1 MNSKKK
7 PAFGKTLTI
16 GVLTRFVVTCVLFTL
31 ASIVM
36 LFFGMFVCY
45 LIPWNGGLIYELLI
59 MVRDNVVFF
68 MGLFLV
74 AGYIIIFL
82 IYWGKTL
89 GYLGDVVRATEQ
101 IYKGGDGPV
110 ILPAALH
117 DIEAQMNQIK
127 SDMLASRRAAE
138 DADRRKNDLVVY
150 LAHDLKTP
158 LTSVI
163 GYLTLLQDEQELTTE
178 QRAKYTGIA
187 LDKAERL
194 EDLINEFFDITRFSL
209 TSVTLDRRSVNLSLM
224 LEQIADEFA
233 PMLRE
238 RGLSCA
244 VNAPSELM
252 ISCDPD
258 KLQRVFDNLLRNA
271 MNYSYSNTEISITL
285 SVEGERAEIV
295 FVNRGDTIPAPQLER
310 LFEQFYRLDSARM
323 SRTGGSGLG
332 LAIAKEIVESH
343 GGNIRCE
350 SNGRLTSFVISL
362 PLYKEVRHVFKR
374 NRAGLSE
381 PK

>member
-1 MNSKKK
+1 MSKPEK
-7 PAFGKTLTI
+7 PAYRRTLSL
-16 GVLTRFVVTCVLFTL
+16 GVLTRFVVACVLFTIGSFV
-31 ASIVM
+31 A
-36 LFFGMFVCY
+36 LFLGMFICY
-45 LIPWNGGLIYELLI
+45 AIPWNGGMLYGLLI
-59 MVRDNVVFF
+59 TVRDNVTFF
-68 MGLFLV
+68 MAIFLV
-74 AGYIIIFL
+74 AGYIVIFL
-82 IYWGKTL
+82 VYWGKTL
-89 GYLGDVVRATEQ
+89 AYLGDVVRATEQ

-117 DIEAQMNQIK
+117 DIENQMNQIK

-138 DADRRKNDLVVY
+138 DAEKRKNDLVVY

-163 GYLTLLQDEQELTTE
+163 GYLTLLQDEQELTAA
-178 QRAKYTGIA
+178 QRARYTGIA

-209 TSVTLDRRSVNLSLM
+209 TSVTLERRSVNLSRM

-244 VNAPSELM
+244 VNAPPGVM

-271 MNYSYSNTEISITL
+271 MNYSYPDSEISVNL
-285 SVEGERAEIV
+285 SVEGERAEISV
-295 FVNRGDTIPAPQLER
+295 VNRGDTIPAEQLER

-332 LAIAKEIVESH
+332 LAIAKEIVELH
-343 GGNIRCE
+343 GGSISAQSADERVVFN
-350 SNGRLTSFVISL
+350 VSL
-362 PLYKEVRHVFKR
+362 PLGDVRK
-374 NRAGLSE
+374 S
-381 PK
+381 

>member
-1 MNSKKK
+1 MSRRGNAALTRSV
-7 PAFGKTLTI
+7 TL
-16 GVLTRFVVTCVLFTL
+16 GVLTRFVVACVLFTL
-31 ASIVM
+31 ASFVM

-45 LIPWNGGLIYELLI
+45 LIPWNGGPIYEFLI
-59 MVRDNVVFF
+59 TVRNNVIFF
-68 MGLFLV
+68 MIVFLV
-74 AGYIIIFL
+74 IGYIVIFL
-82 IYWGKTL
+82 IFWAKTL
-89 GYLGDVVRATEQ
+89 GYLSDVVKATEQ
-101 IYKGGDGPV
+101 MYKGGDRPIV
-110 ILPAALH
+110 LPSALH
-117 DIEAQMNQIK
+117 DIENQMNMIQ
-127 SDMLASRRAAE
+127 SDMLASRRAAQE
-138 DADRRKNDLVVY
+138 ADRRKNDLVVY

-163 GYLTLLQDEQELTTE
+163 GYLTLLQDEPEMTPA

-209 TSVTLDRRSVNLSLM
+209 TSVTLDRRRVDLPRM

-238 RGLSCA
+238 RGLSCR
-244 VNAPSELM
+244 VTAPRELP

-271 MNYSYSNTEISITL
+271 MNYSYSDTEISIEL
-285 SVEGERAEIV
+285 SSTEDCARVV
-295 FVNRGDTIPAPQLER
+295 FSNHGDTIAPEQLER

-332 LAIAKEIVESH
+332 LAIAKEIVELH
-343 GGNIRCE
+343 GG
-350 SNGRLTSFVISL
+350 TISASSSENSIVFTVTL
-362 PLYKEVRHVFKR
+362 PLGNVRK
-374 NRAGLSE
+374 S
-381 PK
+381 

>member
-1 MNSKKK
+1 MNKEKK
-7 PAFGKTLTI
+7 ATYRRTLTL
-16 GVLTRFVVTCVLFTL
+16 GVLTRFVVACVLFTIGSFV
-31 ASIVM
+31 A
-36 LFFGMFVCY
+36 LFLGMFICY
-45 LIPWNGGLIYELLI
+45 AIPWNGGLIYGLLI
-59 MVRDNVVFF
+59 TVRDNVTFF
-68 MGLFLV
+68 MVIFLV
-74 AGYIIIFL
+74 GGYIVIFL

-110 ILPAALH
+110 VLPAALH
-117 DIEAQMNQIK
+117 DIENQMNQIK

-138 DADRRKNDLVVY
+138 DAEKRKNDLVVY

-163 GYLTLLQDEQELTTE
+163 GYLSLLQDERDLPET

-209 TSVTLDRRSVNLSLM
+209 TSVTLDRRSVNLSRM
-224 LEQIADEFA
+224 LEQIADEFI
-233 PMLRE
+233 PMLHE
-238 RGLSCA
+238 RGLTCA
-244 VNAPSELM
+244 VNAPAGVM

-271 MNYSYSNTEISITL
+271 INYSYENTEITISL
-285 SVEGERAEIV
+285 SVEGERAHV
-295 FVNRGDTIPAPQLER
+295 TFMNHGDTIPAAQLDR
-310 LFEQFYRLDSARM
+310 LFEQFYRLDSARQ

-332 LAIAKEIVESH
+332 LAIAKEIVELH
-343 GGNIRCE
+343 GG
-350 SNGRLTSFVISL
+350 SISAQSVDNRIVFSVTL
-362 PLYKEVRHVFKR
+362 PLGDVIK
-374 NRAGLSE
+374 S
-381 PK
+381 